1 MKYLEIRFDDIIFVL
16 IDVVIFKFIVIGVE
30 LGLLHDLISVAMFLE
45 NLGTLNS
52 RVDVFMRCVY

>member
-1 MKYLEIRFDDIIFVL
+1 VL

-45 NLGTLNS
+45 NLGTLNP
-52 RVDVFMRCVY
+52 RVDVFMRCVN

>member
-45 NLGTLNS
+45 NLGTLNP
-52 RVDVFMRCVY
+52 RVDVFMRCVN

>member
-1 MKYLEIRFDDIIFVL
+1 MKYLEIRFGDIIFVL
-16 IDVVIFKFIVIGVE
+16 IDVVIFKFIVIRVE

-52 RVDVFMRCVY
+52 RVDVFMRCVN

>member
-52 RVDVFMRCVY
+52 RVDVFMRCVN

>member
-52 RVDVFMRCVY
+52 RVDVYMRCVN